1 LLVRFL
7 TLGETNQFFAKQFC
21 AGGPMEFSSLQ
32 EYGCL
37 IREVLFGVDERACEP
52 SSPVVDLSGPG
63 GIPKATIIGLSQ
75 ETGVDWMA
83 TGMTQTEE
91 QVEFS
96 DALRPFH
103 TETGWPLLEL
113 VDESPVL
120 LVFLR
125 HFACAFCA
133 QTLDRVSQ
141 VRQQIEAKGVR
152 PVFVHLGSPE
162 RAKPYF
168 DYYHISDIERISNP
182 EATLY
187 QLPLFG
193 LGRTNPFS
201 HFLNPTVLR
210 GWLKGAMFK
219 YGIGMIQEDAEQMP
233 GVFLLKDRKIAR
245 AFRHRT
251 IADEPDYL
259 KLSAG

>member
-1 LLVRFL
+1 MASERVQSTEQSNLADSLR
-7 TLGETNQFFAKQFC
+7 
-21 AGGPMEFSSLQ
+21 EFRS
-32 EYGCL
+32 
-37 IREVLFGVDERACEP
+37 
-52 SSPVVDLSGPG
+52 
-63 GIPKATIIGLSQ
+63 
-75 ETGVDWMA
+75 ETG
-83 TGMTQTEE
+83 
-91 QVEFS
+91 
-96 DALRPFH
+96 R
-103 TETGWPLLEL
+103 PLLDL

-133 QTLDRVSQ
+133 QALDRVAQ
-141 VRQQIEAKGVR
+141 VRLQIEARGVR

-168 DYYHISDIERISNP
+168 DYYNLSNVERISNP

-187 QLPLFG
+187 QLPIFALS
-193 LGRTNPFS
+193 RTNPYL
-201 HFLNPTVLR
+201 HFFNPTVWR

-219 YGIGMIQEDAEQMP
+219 YGIGMIKEDADQMP
-233 GVFLLKDRKIAR
+233 GVFFLKERKIVR

-259 KLSAG
+259 KLVGAG